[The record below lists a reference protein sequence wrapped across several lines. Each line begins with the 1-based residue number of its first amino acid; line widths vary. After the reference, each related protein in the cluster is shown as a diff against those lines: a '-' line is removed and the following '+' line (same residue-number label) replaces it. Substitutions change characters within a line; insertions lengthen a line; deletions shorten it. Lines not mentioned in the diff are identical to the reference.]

1 MAATFDLPSLL
12 LVSAVFV
19 LAVLTVRRKRRSLP
33 PGPKGLPIVGNLFDV
48 PKEFEWLAY
57 EKWSRELH
65 SDIIYLNLAG
75 TPVIVVNSAQ
85 AAHALFEKRSAL
97 YSDRTR
103 MPMLNELVGCDWHF
117 VFMGYGDS
125 WRERRRVFHQ
135 YFHPN
140 AATNYRPREIKVAR
154 ELLRRLLETPDD
166 FMIHLRHMAGSL
178 ILGVA
183 YGIDVQPKND
193 PYIAT
198 AETALHAMSMAGNA
212 GAYLVD
218 YMPFLKHIPSWFP
231 GATFKRQAAEWRK
244 ATDAMVE
251 VPYKA
256 VRQAMDEGKASPSMI
271 VSLLHELNEETD
283 KSHKETIISGVAAA
297 AYTGGSDTT
306 VSAIGS
312 FFLAMLM
319 YPEVQRKAQAEV
331 DRVVGRDRLPDFS
344 DEPALPYV
352 SALVKEVLRWRP
364 VTPLAVP
371 HRLTSDDVYNG
382 YHLPAGSIVV
392 GNSWA
397 ILHDEKTFP
406 DPDAF
411 IPERFLN
418 PDGSLRTEMRDAELA
433 AFGFGRRIC
442 PGRHLACASIW
453 IAIASVLSTFTL
465 SKAVDEDGNVIEP
478 SGEYLSGLVTYPM
491 PFKCEFKP
499 RSESTADLV
508 HTSLQEEFE

>member
-1 MAATFDLPSLL
+1 MVFVFDLPSLL
-12 LVSAVFV
+12 LVCAVLA
-19 LAVLTVRRKRRSLP
+19 LAVLTVRRKRHSLP
-33 PGPKGLPIVGNLFDV
+33 PGPKGLPVLGNIFDV

-57 EKWSRELH
+57 ERWGREH
-65 SDIIYLNLAG
+65 QSEIISLNLAG

-85 AAHALFEKRSAL
+85 AAHDLFEKRSSL

-140 AATNYRPREIKVAR
+140 AATHYRPREIKVAR

-218 YMPFLKHIPSWFP
+218 YIPFLKHIPSWFP

-244 ATDAMVE
+244 ATTAMVE
-251 VPYKA
+251 VPFKA
-256 VRQAMDEGKASPSMI
+256 VRNAMAEGRGVPSMI
-271 VSLLHELNEETD
+271 VSLLLDLSDDQD
-283 KSHKETIISGVAAA
+283 KHKETVISGVAAA
-297 AYTGGSDTT
+297 AYTGSHLVLQT

-312 FFLAMLM
+312 FFLAMLL

-331 DRVVGRDRLPDFS
+331 DRVVGKGRLPDFS
-344 DEPALPYV
+344 DEPSLPYV
-352 SALVKEVLRWRP
+352 SALVREVLRWRP

-371 HRLTSDDVYNG
+371 HRLTADDVYNG

-406 DPDAF
+406 DPEAF

-418 PDGSLRTEMRDAELA
+418 PNGSLRTEMRDAESA

-442 PGRHLACASIW
+442 PGRHLACSSIW

-465 SKAVDEDGNVIEP
+465 SKPVDEDGHVVEP
-478 SGEYLSGLVTYPM
+478 DGGYLSGLVTYPL

-499 RSESTADLV
+499 RSEATAHLIQAAI
-508 HTSLQEEFE
+508 TEFD

>member
-1 MAATFDLPSLL
+1 MATTLDLPSLL
-12 LVSAVFV
+12 LASAVLV
-19 LAVLTVRRKRRSLP
+19 LAVLTVRRKRRNLP
-33 PGPKGLPIVGNLFDV
+33 PGPKGLPIVGNMFDV

-57 EKWSRELH
+57 ENWAREYQ

-85 AAHALFEKRSAL
+85 AAHDLFEKRSSL

-117 VFMGYGDS
+117 VFMGYGES

-140 AATNYRPREIKVAR
+140 AATSYRPKELKVAR
-154 ELLRRLLETPDD
+154 ELLRRLLETPDEY
-166 FMIHLRHMAGSL
+166 MVHLRHMAGSL

-218 YMPFLKHIPSWFP
+218 YIPFLKHVPSWFP

-244 ATDAMVE
+244 ATNAMVE
-251 VPYKA
+251 VPFKA
-256 VRQAMDEGKASPSMI
+256 VRSAMAEGKESPSMI
-271 VSLLHELNEETD
+271 MSLLHELNEDQD
-283 KSHKETIISGVAAA
+283 KSHRENIISGVAAA

-312 FFLAMLM
+312 FFLAMLL

-344 DEPALPYV
+344 DEPFLPYV
-352 SALVKEVLRWRP
+352 SAIVKEVLRWRP

-371 HRLTSDDVYNG
+371 HRLTTDDVYNG

-397 ILHDEKTFP
+397 ILHDERTFP
-406 DPDAF
+406 DPEAF
-411 IPERFLN
+411 VPERFLN
-418 PDGSLRTEMRDAELA
+418 PDGSLRTTLRDAELA

-442 PGRHLACASIW
+442 PGRHLACASMFIS
-453 IAIASVLSTFTL
+453 IASVLSAFTV
-465 SKAVDEDGNVIEP
+465 SKAVDEEGNIIEP
-478 SGEYLSGLVTYPM
+478 SGEYLSGLVTYPI
-491 PFKCEFKP
+491 PFKCDFKS
-499 RSESTADLV
+499 RSESTAQLIQ
-508 HTSLQEEFE
+508 TATLEFD

>member
-1 MAATFDLPSLL
+1 MAATFDPWLAALVPTLILVVVVSLN
-12 LVSAVFV
+12 
-19 LAVLTVRRKRRSLP
+19 KRRQSLP
-33 PGPKGLPIVGNLFDV
+33 PGPKGLPLLGNILDV

-57 EKWSRELH
+57 ARWSRECR
-65 SDIIYLNLAG
+65 SDVIYLNLAG

-85 AAHALFEKRSAL
+85 AAHELFEKKSSL
-97 YSDRTR
+97 YSDSSSLTHHR
-103 MPMLNELVGCDWHF
+103 VGCDWHF
-117 VFMGYGDS
+117 VFMGYGES

-140 AATNYRPREIKVAR
+140 ATKNYRPRELKVAR
-154 ELLRRLLETPDD
+154 ELLRRLLESPDD
-166 FMIHLRHMAGSL
+166 FMVHLRHMAGSL

-218 YMPFLKHIPSWFP
+218 YIPILKHIPSWLP
-231 GATFKRQAAEWRK
+231 GATFKRQAAEWKK

-251 VPYKA
+251 RPFKA
-256 VRQAMDEGKASPSMI
+256 VRKAMAEGRATPSMI
-271 VSLLHELNEETD
+271 LSLLSEADDSED
-283 KSHKETIISGVAAA
+283 KQRKETVFSGVAAA

-306 VSAIGS
+306 VSALGS
-312 FFLAMLM
+312 FFLAMLL
-319 YPEVQRKAQAEV
+319 YPEIQRKAQAEV
-331 DRVVGRDRLPDFS
+331 DRVIGRDRLPDFS
-344 DEPALPYV
+344 DEPSIPYV
-352 SALVKEVLRWRP
+352 TALVKEVLRWRP

-397 ILHDEKTFP
+397 MLHDERMFYEP
-406 DPDAF
+406 EEF
-411 IPERFLN
+411 IPERWLN
-418 PDGSLRTEMRDAELA
+418 EDGSLREEMRDAELA

-442 PGRHLACASIW
+442 PGRHLAAASIW
-453 IAIASVLSTFTL
+453 IGIASTLTTFDL
-465 SKAVDEDGNVIEP
+465 AKPVDEDGKVIEP
-478 SGEYLSGLVTYPM
+478 SGEYISGLVTYPKSFQCV
-491 PFKCEFKP
+491 FKT
-499 RSESTADLV
+499 RSENTAKLIYAG
-508 HTSLQEEFE
+508 LQACD

>member
-1 MAATFDLPSLL
+1 MAAFFDLPSLL
-12 LVSAVFV
+12 LASAVAL
-19 LAVLTVRRKRRSLP
+19 LALLTVRRKRQNLP
-33 PGPKGLPIVGNLFDV
+33 PGPKGLPLLGNVFDV

-57 EKWSRELH
+57 EKWGREHH
-65 SDIIYLNLAG
+65 SDIIHLNLAG

-85 AAHALFEKRSAL
+85 AAHDLFEKRSSL

-140 AATNYRPREIKVAR
+140 AATNYRPRELKVAR
-154 ELLRRLLETPDD
+154 ELLRRLLQTPDE
-166 FMIHLRHMAGSL
+166 FMVHLRHMAGSL

-212 GAYLVD
+212 GAYVVD
-218 YMPFLKHIPSWFP
+218 YIPFLKHIPSWCP

-244 ATDAMVE
+244 ATNAMVE
-251 VPYKA
+251 VPFKA
-256 VRQAMDEGKASPSMI
+256 VRNAMAEGKESPSMI
-271 VSLLHELNEETD
+271 MSLLHDLNDGQD
-283 KSHKETIISGVAAA
+283 KPHRENVISGVAAA

-312 FFLAMLM
+312 FFLAMLL

-344 DEPALPYV
+344 DEGSLPYV
-352 SALVKEVLRWRP
+352 SAIVKEVLRWRP

-371 HRLTSDDVYNG
+371 HRLTADDVYNG

-397 ILHDEKTFP
+397 ILHDEATFP
-406 DPDAF
+406 DPEAF

-418 PDGSLRTEMRDAELA
+418 ADGSLRTTMRDAELA

-442 PGRHLACASIW
+442 PGRHMACASMW

-465 SKAVDEDGNVIEP
+465 SKPVDDDGNVVEP
-478 SGEYLSGLVTYPM
+478 SGEYLSGLVTYPV

-499 RSESTADLV
+499 RSGLTAQLIQ
-508 HTSLQEEFE
+508 TSMTDFE

>member
-1 MAATFDLPSLL
+1 MSVSLHLPSI
-12 LVSAVFV
+12 V
-19 LAVLTVRRKRRSLP
+19 LASAVLTLVAQAS
-33 PGPKGLPIVGNLFDV
+33 PGPKGWPLFGNIFEV

-57 EKWSRELH
+57 EKWTRECN
-65 SDIIYLNLAG
+65 SDVIYLNLAG

-85 AAHALFEKRSAL
+85 AAHDLFEKRSAL

-117 VFMGYGDS
+117 VFMGYGES

-140 AATNYRPREIKVAR
+140 AVTNYRPRELKVAR

-166 FMIHLRHMAGSL
+166 FMVHLRHMAGSL

-218 YMPFLKHIPSWFP
+218 YIPFLKHIPAWVP

-244 ATDAMVE
+244 ATTAMVE
-251 VPYKA
+251 APFRA
-256 VRQAMDEGKASPSMI
+256 VRKAMAEGKESPSMI
-271 VSLLHELNEETD
+271 MSLLHELNDEQD
-283 KSHKETIISGVAAA
+283 KSSRETVISGVAAA
-297 AYTGGSDTT
+297 AYTAALGT
-306 VSAIGS
+306 

-319 YPEVQRKAQAEV
+319 YPEIQRKAQAEV
-331 DRVVGRDRLPDFS
+331 DKVIGRDRLPDFD
-344 DEPALPYV
+344 DEASLPYV
-352 SALVKEVLRWRP
+352 SAMVKEVLRWRP
-364 VTPLAVP
+364 ITPLAVP
-371 HRLTSDDVYNG
+371 HRLTTDDVYNG

-397 ILHDEKTFP
+397 ILHDPVTFP
-406 DPDAF
+406 NPEEF
-411 IPERFLN
+411 IPERFIN
-418 PDGSLRTEMRDAELA
+418 PDGSLNDTRDVEAA

-442 PGRHLACASIW
+442 PGRHLARASIF
-453 IAIASVLSTFTL
+453 IGIASVLSTFTL
-465 SKAVDEDGNVIEP
+465 SKPVDEDGNVIEP
-478 SGEYLSGLVTYPM
+478 SGEYISGLVTYPKA
-491 PFKCEFKP
+491 FKCVFKP
-499 RSESTADLV
+499 RAENTASIIHAGVQDL
-508 HTSLQEEFE
+508 E

>member
-12 LVSAVFV
+12 LVSAVLV
-19 LAVLTVRRKRRSLP
+19 LAVLTVRRKRRTLP
-33 PGPKGLPIVGNLFDV
+33 PGPKGLPLLGNIFDV

-85 AAHALFEKRSAL
+85 AAHDLFEKRSAL

-140 AATNYRPREIKVAR
+140 AATSYRPREIKVAR

-244 ATDAMVE
+244 ATNAMVE

-256 VRQAMDEGKASPSMI
+256 VRRAMDEGKASPSMI
-271 VSLLHELNEETD
+271 LSLLHEINEESD

-397 ILHDEKTFP
+397 ILHDENTFP

-465 SKAVDEDGNVIEP
+465 SKAVDENGNVIEP
-478 SGEYLSGLVTYPM
+478 SGEYISGLVTYPM

-508 HTSLQEEFE
+508 HASLQEDFE

>member
-1 MAATFDLPSLL
+1 MLSLL
-12 LVSAVFV
+12 IASAVLA
-19 LAVLTVRRKRRSLP
+19 LAVLAVRRKRRCLP
-33 PGPKGLPIVGNLFDV
+33 PGPKGLPILGNIFDV

-57 EKWSRELH
+57 EQWGREFR

-85 AAHALFEKRSAL
+85 AAHDLFEKRSAL

-117 VFMGYGDS
+117 VFMGYGEN

-140 AATNYRPREIKVAR
+140 AATTYRPKELKVAR
-154 ELLRRLLETPDD
+154 ELLRRLLETPED
-166 FMIHLRHMAGSL
+166 FMVHLRHMAGSL
-178 ILGVA
+178 ILGIV

-218 YMPFLKHIPSWFP
+218 YVPILKHIPSWFP

-244 ATDAMVE
+244 ATTAMVE

-256 VRQAMDEGKASPSMI
+256 VRKALASRKASPSMI
-271 VSLLHELNEETD
+271 VSLLHQLDDGPDTQ
-283 KSHKETIISGVAAA
+283 HKETIISGVAAA
-297 AYTGGSDTT
+297 AYTGHMKT

-331 DRVVGRDRLPDFS
+331 DRVVGRHRLPDFS

-371 HRLTSDDVYNG
+371 HKLTADDVYNG
-382 YHLPAGSIVV
+382 YHLPAGAIIV

-397 ILHDEKTFP
+397 ILHDGMAFP
-406 DPDAF
+406 DPEAF

-418 PDGSLRTEMRDAELA
+418 ADGSLRTEMRDAELA

-453 IAIASVLSTFTL
+453 IAVASVLSTFTL
-465 SKAVDEDGNVIEP
+465 TKAVDEDGKVIEP
-478 SGEYLSGLVTYPM
+478 SGEYLSGLVTYPL

-499 RSESTADLV
+499 RSADTADLI
-508 HTSLQEEFE
+508 HSSLLEEYD

>member
-1 MAATFDLPSLL
+1 MGFNLDIPLLL
-12 LVSAVFV
+12 LVSAVLA
-19 LAVLTVRRKRRSLP
+19 LAVLTVRRKRRNLP
-33 PGPKGLPIVGNLFDV
+33 PGPKGLPLLGNIFDV

-57 EKWSRELH
+57 QKWGREFK
-65 SDIIYLNLAG
+65 SDIIYLDLAG
-75 TPVIVVNSAQ
+75 TPAIVVNSAQ
-85 AAHALFEKRSAL
+85 AAHDLFEKRSAL

-140 AATNYRPREIKVAR
+140 ATTSYRPREIKVAR

-198 AETALHAMSMAGNA
+198 AETALHAMSKAGNA

-231 GATFKRQAAEWRK
+231 GASFKRQAAEWRK
-244 ATDAMVE
+244 ATTAMVE
-251 VPYKA
+251 VPFKA
-256 VRQAMDEGKASPSMI
+256 VRNAMAEGKASPSMI
-271 VSLLHELNEETD
+271 VSLLHQLDDDPGKQER
-283 KSHKETIISGVAAA
+283 ETIIS
-297 AYTGGSDTT
+297 GGSDTT
-306 VSAIGS
+306 VSALGS

-319 YPEVQRKAQAEV
+319 YPEIQCKAQAEV
-331 DRVVGRDRLPDFS
+331 DRVVGRDCLPDFS

-371 HRLTSDDVYNG
+371 HRLTADDFYNG

-406 DPDAF
+406 DPEAF
-411 IPERFLN
+411 IPDRFLN

-465 SKAVDEDGNVIEP
+465 CKAVDENGNIIEP
-478 SGEYLSGLVTYPM
+478 SGDYLSGLVTYPL

-499 RSESTADLV
+499 RSGKSAELI
-508 HTSLQEEFE
+508 HTSLIEDYE